1 MKTTQIPFQKTGF
14 FSKTMH
20 DYLEKNKNIQPF
32 YNNFPDISGFHNQ
45 IEEKQKSYRLQ
56 TRLTLVDALKSQ
68 YISFETSEKT
78 IENIELIKPRKILT
92 KK

>member
-56 TRLTLVDALKSQ
+56 TRLALVEAL
-68 YISFETSEKT
+68 
-78 IENIELIKPRKILT
+78 
-92 KK
+92 